1 MRQPALFLSGSTIK
15 RPIKAVSLHFA
26 QNSSLY
32 ILAISTISKE
42 PTSFHTM
49 IQQPL
54 STDESTHSISSVNHR
69 DSRSTRSSIKNE
81 NLLAEQALSLQRASV
96 ALDAAQVGTM
106 TRWNEHVVETV
117 AEESLEENDN
127 WTLKSGLHAQ
137 VRRSAMFQCV
147 NEAAAIGQMKG
158 GELEVIVTNYAD
170 VDESSVEYQAAEEEQ
185 PIRRS
190 VRRASQ
196 LVDRFV
202 LDQAIKKTN
211 LWSAEHAI
219 EQMEDY
225 KNARE
230 SWAVGNANN
239 NVPLAASIIPRFELQ
254 VCYMTQK
261 RLRYCVS
268 MEAADQGYSRFDRLQ
283 KSQKLRVRTKCACV
297 YCIHPTSFQTQ
308 SYQRLRMRQ
317 SWTDDSLE
325 GERDEEAKGSKA
337 QNVVTLSAYPVLPA
351 SRSCP
356 KVHHPTTTSFRIPSW
371 AIPMSS
377 RSVKHPKSKA
387 STQSSP
393 IVPSNASP
401 EWVSPRAMRRNMATS
416 LNGSGELLP
425 CMPEFNHNP
434 SPDWTSPKLRKRS
447 AISVEKKMS
456 SLRHEAQVPEWAA
469 AGFKITP
476 KQSKR
481 KSITPSSLSPKMT
494 MLDEEI
500 DEEELLRRELEAS
513 LRWDESNLPQVPS
526 IWLS

>member
-1 MRQPALFLSGSTIK
+1 
-15 RPIKAVSLHFA
+15 
-26 QNSSLY
+26 
-32 ILAISTISKE
+32 
-42 PTSFHTM
+42 
-49 IQQPL
+49 
-54 STDESTHSISSVNHR
+54 
-69 DSRSTRSSIKNE
+69 
-81 NLLAEQALSLQRASV
+81 
-96 ALDAAQVGTM
+96 M

-117 AEESLEENDN
+117 AEECRDEDDN
-127 WTLKSGLHAQ
+127 WTLKSGLCAQ
-137 VRRSAMFQCV
+137 VQRSAMFQCV
-147 NEAAAIGQMKG
+147 NEAAAMGQMKG
-158 GELEVIVTNYAD
+158 GKPEVIVTNYAD
-170 VDESSVEYQAAEEEQ
+170 VDESLEEYQAAEEKQ

-202 LDQAIKKTN
+202 LDQAMKKTN

-219 EQMEDY
+219 EQMEYY

-230 SWAVGNANN
+230 SWAAGNANN
-239 NVPLAASIIPRFELQ
+239 KVLLPASILPQFELQ

-325 GERDEEAKGSKA
+325 GEDDEEAKRSKA
-337 QNVVTLSAYPVLPA
+337 RNVVTLSACPLPA
-351 SRSCP
+351 SRSRP
-356 KVHHPTTTSFRIPSW
+356 KVHHSPTTSPRIPSW
-371 AIPMSS
+371 ALPMSS

-387 STQSSP
+387 STRLSP
-393 IVPSNASP
+393 IIPSNASP
-401 EWVSPRAMRRNMATS
+401 EWVSPRAMRRNMSTS
-416 LNGSGELLP
+416 SNSSGESLP
-425 CMPEFNHNP
+425 CMPEVNFNP
-434 SPDWTSPKLRKRS
+434 SPDWTSPKLRKSS
-447 AISVEKKMS
+447 AIPMEKKMPP
-456 SLRHEAQVPEWAA
+456 LRHEAQVPEWAA